1 MVNNYSP
8 LLALLIF
15 VSGLAHGQDFKA
27 IIKHPKDDSTV
38 VAAYTGLMK
47 SFDAKAI
54 DSVRFYGKEALAYS
68 QRKKYYKGEC
78 LVNLNMG
85 NVMLFH
91 SGFAEAER
99 YCKEGIRIAE
109 KYGFQEDLARGYN
122 LITVVYGKKG
132 DYVKATDFALKSLRV
147 NEELDDK
154 RGIIA
159 SYMKLSAISVDLKKY
174 DKAITYANIADS
186 INHKTL
192 KRKEL
197 EIGIVNNKA
206 IAYAELKQLDKA
218 LAMFNRIYEIAQNNP
233 EIDDFQKPSALL
245 NIGMVYKSKKDYHQ
259 AMSYFKKSLDESLK
273 YNVPDIELKS
283 IQNIATIYY
292 DLGDHQ
298 NSLKNALL
306 ALEKSRSISSEVG
319 EMSQLKLIT
328 DNYTQLGEYKKALSF
343 TTEYYEKLNTY
354 NESKNEKDIQ
364 ELESLYQ
371 LEKTE
376 EKLQIANEMNETRTR
391 QRDLSIVFSVFV
403 FGFMLV
409 FALAYHR
416 IRQLNKQNME
426 TKNQLSESNQ
436 VKDKLFSI
444 IGHDLRSTYSGTLG
458 LLQMIKEKKLNEK
471 DMELWI
477 NQAIS
482 QSYSAIETLD
492 NLLMW
497 GYAQIKGGGQ
507 LNPVA
512 IRAYELVNKNIE
524 FLSGN
529 IREKNISVYN
539 HVPDDLVLTADY
551 NHFLF
556 IIRNLISNAIKFTPV
571 NGAITIGHT
580 ENGLNEFYVKD
591 NGVGI
596 SEDRLIKLFAF
607 SGNSTEGTN
616 EEKGTGL
623 GLLLCK
629 EFVELNGGEIRVES
643 ELGEGTT
650 FYFSMNKKNV

>member
-1 MVNNYSP
+1 MINNYS
-8 LLALLIF
+8 LLLVLLIF
-15 VSGLAHGQDFKA
+15 ISAPAYGQDFRA
-27 IIKHPKDDSTV
+27 IIKYSKDDSTV

-47 SFDAKAI
+47 SFDAKAV

-68 QRKKYYKGEC
+68 QRKKYHKGEC
-78 LVNLNMG
+78 FVNLNMG

-91 SGFAEAER
+91 GGFTEAER
-99 YCKEGIRIAE
+99 YCKEGLRIAE
-109 KYGFQEDLARGYN
+109 KYDFKEYLARGYN

-174 DKAITYANIADS
+174 EKAITYANIADS

-206 IAYAELKQLDKA
+206 IAYAELKQQDKA

-245 NIGMVYKSKKDYHQ
+245 NIGMVYKSKKDYHK
-259 AMSYFKKSLDESLK
+259 AMSYFTKSLDESIK

-283 IQNIATIYY
+283 VQNIAAIYY
-292 DLGDHQ
+292 DLGDYQ

-306 ALEKSRSISSEVG
+306 ALEKSKSISSEAG
-319 EMSQLKLIT
+319 EMSQLKLIA
-328 DNYTQLGEYKKALSF
+328 DNYTQLGEYKKALHF
-343 TTEYYEKLNTY
+343 TTEYYEKQKAY

-364 ELESLYQ
+364 DLESLYQ

-376 EKLQIANEMNETRTR
+376 EKLQIANELNETRTR

-416 IRQLNKQNME
+416 IRQLNKQNTE
-426 TKNQLSESNQ
+426 TKNQLSESNK

-444 IGHDLRSTYSGTLG
+444 IGHDLRSAYSGTLG
-458 LLQMIKEKKLNEK
+458 LLQMIKEKRLNEQ
-471 DMELWI
+471 DMQLWVD
-477 NQAIS
+477 QAIS
-482 QSYSAIETLD
+482 QSYSAIDTLD

-497 GYAQIKGGGQ
+497 GYTQIKGGGQ
-507 LNPVA
+507 LNLVS
-512 IRAYELVNKNIE
+512 IRAHELVNKNIE
-524 FLSGN
+524 FLSEN
-529 IREKNISVYN
+529 IRIKNISVYN
-539 HVPDDLVLTADY
+539 HVPDDLVLIADN

-556 IIRNLISNAIKFTPV
+556 IIRNLTSNAIKFTSV
-571 NGAITIGHT
+571 DGEITIGYT

-596 SEDRLIKLFAF
+596 SADRQAKLFTF

-643 ELGEGTT
+643 ELGTGTT